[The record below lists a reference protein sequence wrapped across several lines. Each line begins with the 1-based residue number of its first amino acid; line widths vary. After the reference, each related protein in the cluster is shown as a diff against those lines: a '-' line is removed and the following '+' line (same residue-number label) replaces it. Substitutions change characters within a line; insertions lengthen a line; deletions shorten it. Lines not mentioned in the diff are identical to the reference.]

1 MHTKNFR
8 EWLNGGSS
16 TLICTTSRNRDNVPS
31 PLAACLAKYLQTRS
45 NCCVLYVDCFWIV
58 QSPQQTRVRTLVA
71 DVKIELESEF
81 VGDDSS
87 NIVLESLY
95 RQLFRQCSGRETALN
110 AYHDALSASEAS
122 SFRSEILASGLPPR
136 RHLMPLYELL
146 LRSCSMEILV
156 SIDRIQE
163 LEELSRA
170 RLVAQIVSVN
180 NSEGSV
186 KSLLCGDPDI
196 VTTGSLSG
204 VAIVTD
210 KTEFYGKLQ

>member
-1 MHTKNFR
+1 MCQVHLLLVLPN
-8 EWLNGGSS
+8 
-16 TLICTTSRNRDNVPS
+16 TSKPG
-31 PLAACLAKYLQTRS
+31 LTAACYIWTISRS
-45 NCCVLYVDCFWIV
+45 CS
-58 QSPQQTRVRTLVA
+58 SPQQTRVRTLGA

-95 RQLFRQCSGRETALN
+95 RQLFRQCSGRETASS
-110 AYHDALSASEAS
+110 ACHDARSASEAS

-163 LEELSRA
+163 LEELSRSIGFLFIG
-170 RLVAQIVSVN
+170 RLRALILA
-180 NSEGSV
+180 
-186 KSLLCGDPDI
+186 SLLTIASQKRLLVFHSIIHLMTLPCSI
-196 VTTGSLSG
+196 SL
-204 VAIVTD
+204 
-210 KTEFYGKLQ
+210 KLVLSTLSELRLGA